1 MGTSLTKS
9 RVMRENVA
17 ISVVRT
23 GGKDRKCPNL
33 ATGTRGLENILLGV
47 VCQRPDSGVHH
58 VDHSIISPS
67 VSDRR
72 LRLKV
77 D

>member
-23 GGKDRKCPNL
+23 GEKARKCPNL
-33 ATGTRGLENILLGV
+33 ATGTRGLENILVGV
-47 VCQRPDSGVHH
+47 VCQRPDSGVHN

-67 VSDRR
+67 ASDRR